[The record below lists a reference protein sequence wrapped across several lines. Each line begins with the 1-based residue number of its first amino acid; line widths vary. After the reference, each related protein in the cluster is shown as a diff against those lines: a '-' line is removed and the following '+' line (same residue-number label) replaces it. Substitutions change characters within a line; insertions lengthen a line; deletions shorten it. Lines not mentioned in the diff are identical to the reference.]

1 MKKEREKEINGGE
14 GGGGEIEREFKASGV
29 LVCSLSQLSF
39 PLHFELYRSPTQV
52 KLCGDQLIHMLG
64 IICRSGRQ
72 GLGGSAS
79 LMEVFEDQHLH
90 RRRRRD
96 VDELPLDDQHLDRRR
111 RDVDEEEVEV
121 REGEESAHR
130 RRRRDIGLST
140 TCCMSSCTLRQLR
153 LAC

>member
-1 MKKEREKEINGGE
+1 M
-14 GGGGEIEREFKASGV
+14 
-29 LVCSLSQLSF
+29 
-39 PLHFELYRSPTQV
+39 
-52 KLCGDQLIHMLG
+52 
-64 IICRSGRQ
+64 
-72 GLGGSAS
+72 GGSAS

-90 RRRRRD
+90 RRRRD
-96 VDELPLDDQHLDRRR
+96 VDELLLDDQHLDRRR
-111 RDVDEEEVEV
+111 RDVDEEEVQV